1 MLKLQHITREQ
12 NQALRDEWMMR
23 LIKWRPEQLIY
34 VDESACNERTSDRKY
49 GWLPIGTRATV
60 VGSYKHSERFSI
72 LPAYTCDGFLDWDV
86 FQGSYNIELFLVF
99 IETHVL
105 PHTTPFPGPRSVLI
119 MDNVVNGYM
128 AKMAKWRTS
137 HT

>member
-1 MLKLQHITREQ
+1 MLKLQHIAREQ
-12 NQALRDEWMMR
+12 NQELRDEWMMR
-23 LIKWRPEQLIY
+23 LTEWRPEQLIY

-105 PHTTPFPGPRSVLI
+105 PHTTPFPGPKSVLI
-119 MDNVVNGYM
+119 MDNARIHRSEVFTY
-128 AKMAKWRTS
+128 
-137 HT
+137 